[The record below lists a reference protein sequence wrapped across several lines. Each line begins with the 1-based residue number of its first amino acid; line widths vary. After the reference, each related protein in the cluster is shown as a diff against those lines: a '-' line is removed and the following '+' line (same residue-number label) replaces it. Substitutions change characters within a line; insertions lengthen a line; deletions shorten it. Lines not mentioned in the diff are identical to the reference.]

1 VLLNNILIIFM
12 KENSKSFHFEFSLE
26 VLNHLGRGLYRS
38 FATVI
43 AEAVSNAW
51 DAEAKEI
58 NISIEKDRLIVMD
71 NGKGMNDEDFQK
83 KFLEVG
89 YSRRNDANNRSRRNV
104 IGRKGIGKLAMLS
117 ISEEVTVLSKKCS
130 YDITGG
136 KINNRKLDEG
146 IEKNKKYLLEN
157 LSMVD
162 IKNFAG
168 DMPSHG
174 TKIIFDKF
182 KTQMN
187 SENIIRK
194 YLATQFNFI
203 FNLNKDDS
211 FIIKVNGKE
220 ITNDDLRELNE
231 NTQFLWLFGEYDG
244 SIKKRFI
251 NLAPS
256 GDKIESGKII
266 PNTEFSFNGSN
277 IQIRGYIASVKTSS
291 NLVLRGSGGDFRA
304 GLNLFTNGRLRQ
316 KDLIEDITTKGLAE
330 EYLYGEIHVDGFE
343 DEKIDRFTSSR
354 EGIIKDDPLY
364 QEFIKKLK
372 IIIAIVIKDWS
383 PWRRELKEDWDLN
396 YSRMPKYVARME
408 QSKNE
413 REKDFKKKID
423 EIIYDKETGQKLKDR
438 LKELSGN
445 NVLIYQDLFILEN
458 LFREYIKN
466 KDVKEEDFDL
476 SEKDE
481 KEIIDSIKDVRG
493 KRKDNEKLH
502 PLEGKIVKEE
512 HYLNY
517 TDLYDLSEIID
528 LKIKNK
534 GTRKKFHGKM
544 VKNTNDVG
552 PVRNPVMHTNEVTT
566 EATEWDKIK
575 RLIDYMDKLR

>member
-1 VLLNNILIIFM
+1 M

-58 NISIEKDRLIVMD
+58 NISIEKDKLIVMD